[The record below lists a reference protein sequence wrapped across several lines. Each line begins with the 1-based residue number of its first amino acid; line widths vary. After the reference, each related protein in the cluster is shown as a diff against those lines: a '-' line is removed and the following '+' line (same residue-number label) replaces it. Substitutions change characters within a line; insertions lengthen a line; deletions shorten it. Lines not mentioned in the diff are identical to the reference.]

1 MSHDLH
7 LQIPNDEMYWVVTTI
22 VSETRAD
29 SRAKFIK
36 HFVKIAS
43 KFLPLSL
50 LHARL

>member
-1 MSHDLH
+1 MSCDPPP

-43 KFLPLSL
+43 KCVVCLP
-50 LHARL
+50 RVK